1 MLIVGDMSRYDKGR
15 DRSQPELGIDG
26 VVAITGIKFI
36 VAAVS
41 DVPH

>member
-1 MLIVGDMSRYDKGR
+1 MWDVFRYDKGR
-15 DRSQPELGIDG
+15 DRSQPKLGIDG

-41 DVPH
+41 DVPY